1 MIVLYIILGLLALLL
16 LIAAMRPNTMNIQRS
31 ATINAPAEKIF
42 PLINDFHE
50 WVKWSPWEKLDP
62 NLKRDHSGAAS
73 GVGAKYAWVGSKKVG
88 EGRME
93 IMDTQA
99 PNKVTIKL
107 DFIKPWEAHSTTVF
121 TLTPS
126 GGGTNVNWNMTSSAN
141 YMSKLFGLLF
151 NMDKMIGKD
160 FEKGLAAMK
169 EAAEK

>member
-1 MIVLYIILGLLALLL
+1 MIVLYIILGLIALLL
-16 LIAAMRPNTMNIQRS
+16 LLAAMRPNTMVVQRS

-50 WVKWSPWEKLDP
+50 WMKWSPWEKLDP
-62 NLKRDHSGAAS
+62 NLKRTYGGSPSGK
-73 GVGAKYAWVGSKKVG
+73 GANYAWVGSRKVG

-93 IMDTQA
+93 IMDTQP
-99 PNKVTIKL
+99 PNTVTIKL
-107 DFIKPWEAHSTTVF
+107 NFIKPWEAESATVF
-121 TLTPS
+121 TLTPA
-126 GGGTNVNWNMTSSAN
+126 GGGTNVNWHMTSSAN